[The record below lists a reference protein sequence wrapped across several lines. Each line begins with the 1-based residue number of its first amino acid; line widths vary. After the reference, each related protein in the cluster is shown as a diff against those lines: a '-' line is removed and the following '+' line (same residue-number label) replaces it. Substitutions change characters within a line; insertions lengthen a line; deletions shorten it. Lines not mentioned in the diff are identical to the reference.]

1 MKKFGIFLLT
11 ICLLLCG
18 CGNKA
23 QEKLNILQCMKK
35 DDTQKSGI
43 VSILGEPDGQEIKD
57 NYESYTWNK
66 YELLKGYTGVLQFN
80 VSINIASI
88 SWLWRITGNDK
99 DYEKLYTAIVDEFGK
114 EYSDSNFIEGMGDTL
129 TFKTPDFEN
138 CQNISLS
145 YDGEVISVYWTL
157 NGFLDD
163 DSEDETRY

>member
-1 MKKFGIFLLT
+1 MKKIGMFLLV

-18 CGNKA
+18 CSNKT

-43 VSILGEPDGQEIKD
+43 VSILGEPDGQEITD

-80 VSINIASI
+80 VSTNIDSI
-88 SWLWRITGNDK
+88 SWLWRITGDDK
-99 DYEKLYTAIVDEFGK
+99 DYKKIYSAIINEFGK
-114 EYSDSNFIEGMGDTL
+114 EYSDSTFTEGMWDTFS
-129 TFKTPDFEN
+129 FKTPNFEN
-138 CQNISLS
+138 CHNINLS

-157 NGFLDD
+157 NGFLG
-163 DSEDETRY
+163 EIEEET